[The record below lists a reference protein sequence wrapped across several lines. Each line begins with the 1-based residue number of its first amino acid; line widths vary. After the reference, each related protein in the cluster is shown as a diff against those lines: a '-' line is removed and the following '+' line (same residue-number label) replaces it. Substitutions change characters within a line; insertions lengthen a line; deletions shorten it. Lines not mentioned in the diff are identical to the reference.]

1 MLAGFFVL
9 MIACMF
15 QGSFGLGMKNYR
27 PFSWEAFWVIFSII
41 GILII
46 PIVWTWI
53 EVPGFFKYILL
64 TPGWILAI
72 AAACGFLWGIS
83 SIWYGKGIDNIGM
96 SLTVGINTGVGCSLG
111 SLIPLFILNKIPPAN
126 SLSWL
131 LAGMAV
137 MLIGVGVITKAG
149 ILKDK
154 ESKQDAS
161 RVKNDKFVSGLL
173 MALASGFGTAA
184 MNVGYTYASR
194 ASALA
199 VEDGINPVSASLIA
213 YVIVFASG
221 GFISNIGYALWVLR
235 KNNTFSDFARPGSSF
250 AWFKALL
257 TGGIWFA
264 ALGLY
269 AKSTALLGDL
279 GPVIG
284 WIAFLSGALIISN
297 AWGLKTGEWQGYEKP
312 KKVML
317 LGNVILVLSVVI
329 VGYANGLA

>member
-1 MLAGFFVL
+1 MLAGFIVL
-9 MIACMF
+9 MIACLF

-27 PFSWEAFWVIFSII
+27 PFSWEAFWIIFSVI
-41 GILII
+41 GILLI
-46 PIVWTWI
+46 PILWTRI
-53 EVPGFFKYILL
+53 EVPGFLRYILA
-64 TPGWILAI
+64 TPTWVLAI

-83 SIWYGKGIDNIGM
+83 AIWYGKGIDSIGL

-111 SLIPLFILNKIPPAN
+111 SLIPLFILGNIPAAR
-126 SLSWL
+126 SLTWL

-137 MLIGVGVITKAG
+137 MIVGVAIITRAG
-149 ILKDK
+149 ILKDQQ
-154 ESKQDAS
+154 SKLEIT
-161 RVKNDKFVSGLL
+161 RVKNEKFVSGLL

-184 MNVGYTYASR
+184 MNIGYTYASR

-199 VEDGINPVSASLIA
+199 VADGINPVSASLIA

-221 GFISNIGYALWVLR
+221 GFISNIGYALWMLN
-235 KNNTFSDFARPGSSF
+235 KNHTFSDFSRPGSSF

-257 TGGIWFA
+257 TGCIWFG

-297 AWGLKTGEWQGYEKP
+297 AWALKTGEWRGYERP

-317 LGNVILVLSVVI
+317 LGNVVLVLSVAI

>member
-1 MLAGFFVL
+1 MLAGFIVL
-9 MIACMF
+9 MIACLF

-27 PFSWEAFWVIFSII
+27 PFSWEAFWIIFSVI
-41 GILII
+41 GILLI
-46 PIVWTWI
+46 PILWTGI
-53 EVPGFFKYILL
+53 EVPGFLRYILA
-64 TPGWILAI
+64 TPTWVLAI

-83 SIWYGKGIDNIGM
+83 AIWYGKGIDSIGL

-111 SLIPLFILNKIPPAN
+111 SLIPLFILGNIPAAR
-126 SLSWL
+126 SLTWL

-137 MLIGVGVITKAG
+137 MIVGVAIITRAG
-149 ILKDK
+149 ILKDQQ
-154 ESKQDAS
+154 SKLEIT
-161 RVKNDKFVSGLL
+161 RVKNEKFVSGLL

-184 MNVGYTYASR
+184 MNIGYTYASR

-199 VEDGINPVSASLIA
+199 VADGINPVSASLIA

-221 GFISNIGYALWVLR
+221 GFISNIGYALWMLN
-235 KNNTFSDFARPGSSF
+235 KNHTFSDFSRPGSSF

-257 TGGIWFA
+257 TGCIWFG

-297 AWGLKTGEWQGYEKP
+297 AWALKTGEWRGYKRP

-317 LGNVILVLSVVI
+317 LGNVVLVLSVAI

>member
-1 MLAGFFVL
+1 MLAGFIVL

-53 EVPGFFKYILL
+53 EVPGFYQYIAA
-64 TPGWILAI
+64 TPPWILAI
-72 AAACGFLWGIS
+72 AAACGFLWGVS
-83 SIWYGKGIDNIGM
+83 AIWYGKGIDCIGM

-111 SLIPLFILNKIPPAN
+111 SLIPLFILGNMPSSH
-126 SLSWL
+126 SLAWL
-131 LAGMAV
+131 LVGMAV
-137 MLIGVGVITKAG
+137 MILGVGIITRAG

-154 ESKQDAS
+154 ESRQDAS
-161 RVKNDKFVSGLL
+161 RIRNPKFVSGLV

-184 MNVGYTYASR
+184 MNIGYTYASR
-194 ASALA
+194 ASSLA

-221 GFISNIGYALWVLR
+221 GFISNLGYALWMLN
-235 KNNTFSDFARPGSSF
+235 KNNTFSDFSRRGSSF

-297 AWGLKTGEWQGYEKP
+297 AWGLKTGEWHGYERP
-312 KKVML
+312 KRVML
-317 LGNVILVLSVVI
+317 LGNAVLVLAVVI
-329 VGYANGLA
+329 VGYANGLS